1 MTDRTS
7 GNMPRDDDFHQ
18 LMGALNQPIAASPAF
33 ADRLRRQ
40 IHTTAGMQATASE
53 SNPGSSVKSLITPQ
67 RVHNPAPLQLRK
79 PLPDPANG
87 SRTLSHTFG
96 FTLFSAAAT
105 ILLVLAIAG
114 GAFYSL
120 IRSSESDQTERGSD
134 IRAIIATPSIVAGQS
149 STGSGGNWGGNSGH
163 TWTSDLPQFASGFV
177 DISPSGKNAGLANMQ
192 SVVSNGTILV
202 VQRPS
207 LSETDGPKLEAFDL
221 NGKPAWTQDIAVMP
235 GMATDDQHLY
245 TIRTLDSQAEP
256 STANR
261 QLVALSLETG
271 AIAWTGPNIGTSGYA
286 QFSWAPVVSDGI
298 VYIADTE
305 GTTYALKASDGTIIW
320 ESRVPADT
328 VPNRADGSS
337 ETQTGGVIAMDD
349 KAIYVSG
356 WVNTVRKLDPKTGKE
371 LATIALPDGTSSY
384 DLQLGGNTL
393 IASGIFDSQD
403 SEVASSIVAIDTTTA
418 KIRWS
423 YEYPTRYDGNAVVLA
438 DRVIVPVRSA
448 KDAPIQLD
456 AIDLQTGA
464 ITQVPN
470 LTLTAY
476 YVSLSATEGKEPLLF
491 VVGSDGSLTVVN
503 ATTGAVIAEES
514 PSTAITSGS
523 FRQPPVFVSGDARIF
538 VQSDGTWFT
547 ITPRSK

>member
-7 GNMPRDDDFHQ
+7 GNMPRDDDFLQ
-18 LMGALNQPIAASPAF
+18 LMGAFDQPIAASPAF

-40 IHTTAGMQATASE
+40 LHTTAGMPATASE
-53 SNPGSSVKSLITPQ
+53 SNPGSSVKSLIAPLQ
-67 RVHNPAPLQLRK
+67 VHNPAPLQSRE
-79 PLPDPANG
+79 PGPGPTNG
-87 SRTLSHTFG
+87 SRAHSHPFG
-96 FTLFSAAAT
+96 FTLFSVAAT
-105 ILLVLAIAG
+105 ILLALAIAG
-114 GAFYSL
+114 GAFYGL
-120 IRSSESDQTERGSD
+120 MRSPESDQTERGSD
-134 IRAIIATPSIVAGQS
+134 IRAIIATPFIAAGQS

-163 TWTSDLPQFASGFV
+163 TWASDLPQFTSGFV

-192 SVVSNGTILV
+192 SVVSNGRILA

-207 LSETDGPKLEAFDL
+207 LSETEGPKLEAFAL

-235 GMATDDQHLY
+235 GMAIDNDRVYVIQDDL
-245 TIRTLDSQAEP
+245 TNASVNRRV
-256 STANR
+256 TAI
-261 QLVALSLETG
+261 SLPGGE
-271 AIAWTGPNIGTSGYA
+271 IAWTGPNVGTSGKLA
-286 QFSWAPVVSDGI
+286 WDWAPVVSDGI
-298 VYIADTE
+298 VYIADTA

-403 SEVASSIVAIDTTTA
+403 SEMASSIVAIDTTTD

-491 VVGSDGSLTVVN
+491 VAGSDGSLTVVN
-503 ATTGAVIAEES
+503 AITGAVIAEES
-514 PSTAITSGS
+514 PSTATASGS
-523 FRQPPVFVSGDARIF
+523 FRQPPVFVSGDSLVF